1 MSQVS
6 IPCVAHFPL
15 EGRPARVDPSLLTS
29 AAKIPPERYVDDEHH
44 RSIYCPCCGV
54 MCSRIPRN
62 KARRKDDV
70 HAFYA
75 HIRGFDDVSCP
86 HRKPGG
92 SVAED
97 GIGKEKKAINLAN
110 FSGWNSLDDDEAEDE
125 EAGQDTKSKRIVQ
138 GGRAGNER
146 GGELVFG
153 GVEKLLDAGEFRTVG
168 RLVTLAKTSLDISV
182 QFPNQ
187 VATRLRDLIVWIE
200 KVQKDSH
207 QYIGK
212 SFLFV
217 GQPSLI
223 YSGRVQVFFN
233 FFNTEHN
240 LVAYCDPR
248 VFEKKGWKTSERD
261 HYYIFYGLLECNKS
275 DSLVRVLYPGQIDRL
290 PASTHDLFNSL
301 R

>member
-1 MSQVS
+1 M
-6 IPCVAHFPL
+6 
-15 EGRPARVDPSLLTS
+15 
-29 AAKIPPERYVDDEHH
+29 
-44 RSIYCPCCGV
+44 
-54 MCSRIPRN
+54 
-62 KARRKDDV
+62 
-70 HAFYA
+70 
-75 HIRGFDDVSCP
+75 
-86 HRKPGG
+86 
-92 SVAED
+92 
-97 GIGKEKKAINLAN
+97 
-110 FSGWNSLDDDEAEDE
+110 
-125 EAGQDTKSKRIVQ
+125 
-138 GGRAGNER
+138 
-146 GGELVFG
+146 FG

-233 FFNTEHN
+233 FLNTEHN

-290 PASTHDLFNSL
+290 PASAHHLFNSL